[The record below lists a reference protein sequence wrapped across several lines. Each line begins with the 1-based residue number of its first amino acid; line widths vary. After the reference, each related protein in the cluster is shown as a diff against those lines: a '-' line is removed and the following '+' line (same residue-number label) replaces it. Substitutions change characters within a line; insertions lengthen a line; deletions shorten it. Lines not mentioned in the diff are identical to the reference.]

1 MVRFSYDTDVSALYI
16 TLRDGDV
23 ARTRSLDDSA
33 ILDLDAAGNLL
44 GIEVLNPGSGWPLT
58 GILRQYEIAG
68 DDAEMLMACYP
79 NSYMVS
85 VA

>member
-33 ILDLDAAGNLL
+33 NLDLDAAGNLL

-58 GILRQYEIAG
+58 GILRQYEIAE
-68 DDAEMLMACYP
+68 DDAEMLAACYP

-85 VA
+85 VG